1 MWIWFFAALVLGL
14 AVLQAVQP
22 TFDPKSLANK
32 RVIVTGAS
40 QGIGEALAYEL
51 AKMNASVVLI
61 ARSKGKL
68 ETIAARCK
76 QLGSPHAFAYA
87 TDLGTKDESTHR
99 DAIAKS
105 AELLGGGVD
114 MLILNHLST
123 SGLVHQVWQDAFA
136 MDAVVDQFYLNV
148 FSYFTLAHH
157 ALPWLDA
164 APQGRL
170 VVVSS
175 TTGVISLPKVVAYA
189 SQKHALHGYFN
200 SLRSNRVVYG
210 TGRNASITL
219 AVLGAIDTES
229 FRVNTAGDVQIQAES
244 PAETALAI
252 IRSGTLGART
262 LYFPAYSIRLA
273 HVLYTLFP
281 DLMDW
286 VGRQAT

>member
-1 MWIWFFAALVLGL
+1 MWIWFFAALVLAL
-14 AVLQAVQP
+14 AVMQAVQP
-22 TFDPKSLANK
+22 KFDPKLLSNK

-61 ARSKGKL
+61 ARSKDKL
-68 ETIAARCK
+68 ETIAAKCK
-76 QLGSPHAFAYA
+76 QLGSPQAFAYA
-87 TDLGTKDESTHR
+87 TDLGTKNESTHK
-99 DAIAKS
+99 DTIDKS

-114 MLILNHLST
+114 FLILNHLST
-123 SGLVHQVWQDAFA
+123 SGLVHQVWQNTFA
-136 MDAVVDQFYLNV
+136 MDGVVDQFYLNV

-164 APQGRL
+164 SPQGRL

-189 SQKHALHGYFN
+189 AQKHALHGYFN

-210 TGRNASITL
+210 SSRNASITL

-229 FRVNTAGDVQIQAES
+229 FRTNTAGDVQIKAES
-244 PAETALAI
+244 PSETALAI
-252 IRSGTLGART
+252 ISSGALGART
-262 LYFPAYSIRLA
+262 LYFPSYSIRSA
-273 HVLYTLFP
+273 HILYTLFP
-281 DLMDW
+281 EVMDW